1 MAFAGTWQVS
11 YSLSTH
17 DSSMQCHVAAPR
29 SEPMKKEWNFY
40 LIMRGGALTSPVPFM
55 LRAQRSARTGAVSGA
70 CTDSGDR
77 RTAESSVYI

>member
-1 MAFAGTWQVS
+1 
-11 YSLSTH
+11 
-17 DSSMQCHVAAPR
+17 
-29 SEPMKKEWNFY
+29 MKKEWNFY